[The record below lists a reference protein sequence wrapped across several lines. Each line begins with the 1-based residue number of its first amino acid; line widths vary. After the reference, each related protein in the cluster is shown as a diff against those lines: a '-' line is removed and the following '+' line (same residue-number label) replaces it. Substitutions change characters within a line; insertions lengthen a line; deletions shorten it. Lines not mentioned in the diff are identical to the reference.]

1 MHTGIGNVLR
11 KGLKYLVPLLLCLLF
26 VVLALTEDSSEQ
38 VKTSSSDTS
47 PIEVPFT
54 TQAIENYLEIR
65 GFIWDGE
72 TVSKGQGSF
81 SCTLTVTE
89 ADGMPVLLTCTME
102 TLGDISPYKGQ
113 LGYAALQKA
122 KAKDAEAIK
131 GLYSA
136 LIEAMVP
143 AVPLTKSQQNR
154 GLERLSRCL
163 EKEKTYSDSAK
174 GWVFSFSSADT
185 GDGFF
190 TVTFTLRREG
200 A

>member
-26 VVLALTEDSSEQ
+26 VVLALTEGSSEQ
-38 VKTSSSDTS
+38 TKASSSDSS

-54 TQAIENYLEIR
+54 VQAIENYLEIR

-72 TVSKGQGSF
+72 TVTQREGGF
-81 SCTLTVTE
+81 TCTLTVTE
-89 ADGMPVLLTCTME
+89 EEGTPVLLTCTVE
-102 TLGDISPYKGQ
+102 TLGDISPFEGQ
-113 LGYAALQKA
+113 FGYDSLQKA
-122 KAKDAEAIK
+122 KEEDAEAVK

-143 AVPLTKSQQNR
+143 AVPFTRSQQNR

-163 EKEKTYSDSAK
+163 EKEKSYSDSAK

-185 GDGFF
+185 GDGFL
-190 TVTFTLRREG
+190 TVSFTLRREG

>member
-38 VKTSSSDTS
+38 VKPSSSDTS

-72 TVSKGQGSF
+72 TVSKGKGSF

-102 TLGDISPYKGQ
+102 TLGDISPYEGQ

-174 GWVFSFSSADT
+174 GWVFSFFSADT